1 MSTTRE
7 RRSRGTKRA
16 PRRDIPGLERTLDV
30 AVERLISLQKP
41 GGWWVGELESNVTMT
56 AQHLLVLEFLR
67 LRDAETTR
75 RCANELLARQRED
88 GLWSIYWGGE
98 PDLAATLES
107 YAALRL
113 AGLSADDERLAPAR
127 RFCEERGGIGGA
139 RVFTRMWLA
148 LFGLWPWDEIPQI
161 PPELVLLKPWHPFSV
176 YDFGCWARQTVV
188 ALGVVLHYRPV
199 RNLPPER
206 ACRELDLG
214 PVPRK
219 KTVGLLSDR
228 ALAWYAGQPVRPGRE
243 RALAYA
249 ERWIIDRQ
257 ELDGSWGGI
266 QPPWVW
272 SLIALACRGHGPE
285 SPYVRRGLAG
295 WKRFLVEDGDRLR
308 PEACQSPVWDSGLAL
323 LGLHAAGV
331 PADADAVRRTTDWIV
346 REEIRQRGDWA
357 VRQPGVEP
365 GGWAFEY
372 DNDLYPDID
381 DAAIV
386 ALALDELGAGGPAVD
401 RACAWMTAMQCAD
414 GGWGAFDRDN
424 DSYWLYKVP
433 FCDFGAV
440 IDPPSVDVTAH
451 VVELLARK
459 RGYER
464 EVSRGVECL
473 LRGQEE
479 DGSWFGRWGVNYVY
493 GTGAVLPALEA
504 AGIPH
509 DHPAV
514 RRAVAWL
521 EAHQNAD
528 GGFGEDCRSYDV
540 GEAGLAWHGR
550 GESTPS
556 QTAWALLGLVAA
568 GEAGSDCAR
577 RAVGWLAGNQRADGG
592 WDEDFFTGTGFPR
605 DFLIN
610 YHLYREVWPVLA
622 LGRVRRA
629 LGLDHDAE

>member
-1 MSTTRE
+1 
-7 RRSRGTKRA
+7 
-16 PRRDIPGLERTLDV
+16 
-30 AVERLISLQKP
+30 
-41 GGWWVGELESNVTMT
+41 
-56 AQHLLVLEFLR
+56 
-67 LRDAETTR
+67 
-75 RCANELLARQRED
+75 
-88 GLWSIYWGGE
+88 
-98 PDLAATLES
+98 
-107 YAALRL
+107 
-113 AGLSADDERLAPAR
+113 
-127 RFCEERGGIGGA
+127 
-139 RVFTRMWLA
+139 
-148 LFGLWPWDEIPQI
+148 
-161 PPELVLLKPWHPFSV
+161 
-176 YDFGCWARQTVV
+176 
-188 ALGVVLHYRPV
+188 
-199 RNLPPER
+199 
-206 ACRELDLG
+206 
-214 PVPRK
+214 
-219 KTVGLLSDR
+219 
-228 ALAWYAGQPVRPGRE
+228 
-243 RALAYA
+243 
-249 ERWIIDRQ
+249 
-257 ELDGSWGGI
+257 
-266 QPPWVW
+266 
-272 SLIALACRGHGPE
+272 
-285 SPYVRRGLAG
+285 
-295 WKRFLVEDGDRLR
+295 
-308 PEACQSPVWDSGLAL
+308 
-323 LGLHAAGV
+323 
-331 PADADAVRRTTDWIV
+331 
-346 REEIRQRGDWA
+346 
-357 VRQPGVEP
+357 VEP